1 MSVQQNKFK
10 LLQHYY
16 VIYTLDE
23 NLKNVMQS
31 ETLVIKVVH
40 VDGLNGMNS

>member
-10 LLQHYY
+10 LLQHFY
-16 VIYTLDE
+16 VIYTLDVK
-23 NLKNVMQS
+23 LKNVMQS